1 MSRFPVA
8 FRPPAFASR
17 SSDSRRGVGPSLRSA
32 YRIKIRTSTG
42 LPRCARSS
50 CDRGGCLLYPEGG
63 GALLASPYRQPA
75 PAALR
80 RPALL
85 PRSSIPS
92 AGVRMT
98 RHQRRFKPFTRPV
111 CPSPVA
117 PGWDGR
123 PWVFPELRTPPA
135 RSRQRTSGWG
145 QAMSTSLGLHVRH
158 QSILPSVCP
167 LDSVHPRCRN
177 TGSGRAVHR
186 ITRWMR
192 SRHVGSVVSRTRGCW
207 IVTSPGSLTTFR
219 MISSSRR

>member
-1 MSRFPVA
+1 VSRFPVA

-50 CDRGGCLLYPEGG
+50 WDRGGCLLYPEGG

-80 RPALL
+80 RPALV

-92 AGVRMT
+92 TGFRMT
-98 RHQRRFKPFTRPV
+98 RHQRRFRPFTRPV

-123 PWVFPELRTPPA
+123 PWAFPRASNPA
-135 RSRQRTSGWG
+135 G
-145 QAMSTSLGLHVRH
+145 QEPTTHVEAGPGHEHGPGATRSTSVDPPFRVLACQRA
-158 QSILPSVCP
+158 PSLSQYGFRPGRSPHHALDALAVGIRRRSVSP
-167 LDSVHPRCRN
+167 L
-177 TGSGRAVHR
+177 AVAP
-186 ITRWMR
+186 
-192 SRHVGSVVSRTRGCW
+192 V
-207 IVTSPGSLTTFR
+207 
-219 MISSSRR
+219 